1 VYKDHTEPN
10 LSNLLDYTVQPL
22 SILKP
27 GAKATVLSVH
37 CIFADNDIERQLLEI
52 GFVEGAQIE
61 VLHQGLFADPIAVRI
76 EGRLLIAL
84 RRSEANFILVMPY
97 AS

>member
-1 VYKDHTEPN
+1 MYKDHTESS
-10 LSNLLDYTVQPL
+10 LSNPLYTIQPL
-22 SILKP
+22 GILKP
-27 GAKATVLSVH
+27 GAKATVLSIH
-37 CIFADNDIERQLLEI
+37 CPCPDNDIERQLLEI

-61 VLHQGLFADPIAVRI
+61 VLYQGLFADPIAVRI
-76 EGRLLIAL
+76 DGRLLIAL